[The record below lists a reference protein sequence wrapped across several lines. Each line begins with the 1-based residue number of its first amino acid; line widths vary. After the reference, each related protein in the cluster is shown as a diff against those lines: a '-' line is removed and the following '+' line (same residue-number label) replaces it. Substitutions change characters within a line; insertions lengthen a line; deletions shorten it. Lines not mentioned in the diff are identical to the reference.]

1 MVHSKGA
8 NQRSLM
14 SGQFVKEQVGLRSV
28 GVGVGKSR
36 PECLGD
42 RASWSLKTERR
53 REVTSKEHPSQER
66 AGRVSGRTFSIPP
79 ALFWGLPLAESTRT
93 PRYGPCPCKDSLSVW
108 GEDPQVYLGK
118 LQAYS

>member
-1 MVHSKGA
+1 
-8 NQRSLM
+8 M
-14 SGQFVKEQVGLRSV
+14 SGQFVKEQVGLSV

-53 REVTSKEHPSQER
+53 EVTSKEHPSQER
-66 AGRVSGRTFSIPP
+66 AGRVSGPTVSIPP
-79 ALFWGLPLAESTRT
+79 ALFWGLPLAELTRNS
-93 PRYGPCPCKDSLSVW
+93 RYGPCPCKDSRPVW

>member
-1 MVHSKGA
+1 MAHSKGA

-66 AGRVSGRTFSIPP
+66 AGRVSGPTFSIPP
-79 ALFWGLPLAESTRT
+79 ALFWGFHWLNRQEPRDMAHVHVRT
-93 PRYGPCPCKDSLSVW
+93 ASLC
-108 GEDPQVYLGK
+108 GERTLK
-118 LQAYS
+118 FI